1 MKTYFV
7 LFISFF
13 LLISCKQD
21 GVVSVKDLIRK
32 VWKAQTVREN
42 STVVY
47 SITATSNLRPT
58 YSKFQLDLRDSEKVV
73 FVDVDGR
80 IVTGTWSLVE
90 ESRIVLQNLMPAP
103 TGTNGTIEFYFT
115 SLPTQA
121 SLELFRS
128 TESKKTGGTRNEYS
142 LIPEN

>member
-21 GVVSVKDLIRK
+21 EVVSVKDLIRK

>member
-21 GVVSVKDLIRK
+21 EVVSVKDLIRK

-80 IVTGTWSLVE
+80 IVMGTWSLVE

>member
-7 LFISFF
+7 LFISIFF
-13 LLISCKQD
+13 LISCKQD
-21 GVVSVKDLIRK
+21 EVVSVKDLLRK

-47 SITATSNLRPT
+47 SITATSNIRPT

>member
-7 LFISFF
+7 FFITLFF
-13 LLISCKQD
+13 LTGCQKEE
-21 GVVSVKDLIRK
+21 VVSVNDLIRK

-47 SITATSNLRPT
+47 SISASSNIRPT
-58 YSKFQLDLRDSEKVV
+58 YSKFQLDLRDAEKVI

-80 IVTGTWSLVE
+80 VVTGTWSLLE

-115 SLPTQA
+115 SLPTQT
-121 SLELFRS
+121 SLELFRT

>member
-7 LFISFF
+7 LFISIF

-21 GVVSVKDLIRK
+21 EVVSVKDLIRK

-115 SLPTQA
+115 SLPTQS

>member
-7 LFISFF
+7 LFISIFF
-13 LLISCKQD
+13 LISCKQD
-21 GVVSVKDLIRK
+21 EVVSVKDLIRK

-47 SITATSNLRPT
+47 SITATSNIRPT